1 MQFQYVFIVLSII
14 AFIWL
19 IVDIFILFP
28 KRAMHWWNNLS
39 HYGKSV
45 LMSRIGINHIDDL
58 KKSDIYEIYR
68 DHIRKKHSNR

>member
-1 MQFQYVFIVLSII
+1 MNAEYILTALCILC
-14 AFIWL
+14 FIWL
-19 IVDIFILFP
+19 VVDIFILFP

-68 DHIRKKHSNR
+68 DHIRRQRSNR